1 MKLRRIAVV
10 ALAIFALSAA
20 VAVAQ
25 TEVDHYRGHTE
36 GKVLVRSGDDWKF
49 RHGKI
54 SFDVSGNRVS
64 NIRFEIRVA
73 CDESDRHFSY
83 VVSHG
88 GSLPLDK
95 DGQFDGTASTNGN
108 TGKDRI
114 KGEVDGDHAS
124 GFVARSIRLNKSGK
138 EQRPGELCASGR
150 VEWSASS

>member
-1 MKLRRIAVV
+1 MKLRLIAVTALV
-10 ALAIFALSAA
+10 AFAALAS

-25 TEVDHYRGHTE
+25 TDVDRYRGRTE

-49 RHGKI
+49 RTGRI

-73 CDESDRHFSY
+73 CEESDRHFSY

-95 DGQFDGTASTNGN
+95 EGRFDGTASTNGN

-114 KGEVDGDHAS
+114 KGEIEGDHAS
-124 GFVARSIRLNKSGK
+124 GFVARSIRLNSKGA

-150 VEWSASS
+150 VEWHAAS